1 MLSKQNNDFNS
12 IQNEDSDEEEEKYED
27 LPMSDDENLTL
38 NNSEPNQL
46 ESNKA
51 EVPKNSSVSWLHNKN
66 INTNRT
72 KSKYYDP
79 NGRNPLYASAESVDL
94 WELEFMRNHFHPSTK
109 LFTEKI
115 LNNTFIDYDGDP
127 LNDFSLKHFLDRFV
141 FRNPKK
147 LNKRSAAAKGSH
159 VFGRIHS
166 SDKPLPAINSDE
178 YINQPENKIP
188 VDEKFIYNYLK
199 QRVSSKDNDE
209 SDLESVTSVEFERL
223 LDHYEPGNR
232 KERNIDFANYFSE
245 ANKSKASKEDQEQD
259 DDSNDEF
266 FDEIDNEED
275 EELDFDADDKEFAD
289 AFEGVDS
296 ELDEALEE
304 SSEKKRPKKQKKGF
318 DKVTND
324 LFASA
329 DEFAEL
335 LEQNQLDSD
344 LSDDEEIDEQNSQSF
359 KSSKKRIKKPK
370 LGRKRK
376 KIKFNKDLDL

>member
-1 MLSKQNNDFNS
+1 MLSKQNNEFNCT
-12 IQNEDSDEEEEKYED
+12 QNEDSDEEEEKYED

-38 NNSEPNQL
+38 NNSEPNEL

-51 EVPKNSSVSWLHNKN
+51 EVPKNSSFSWLHNKN

-79 NGRNPLYASAESVDL
+79 NGRNPLYANAESVDL
-94 WELEFMRNHFHPSTK
+94 WELELMRNHFHPSTK
-109 LFTEKI
+109 LFAEKI

-141 FRNPKK
+141 FRNPK

-166 SDKPLPAINSDE
+166 SDKSLPAINSDE

-199 QRVSSKDNDE
+199 QRVSLKDNDE

-232 KERNIDFANYFSE
+232 KERNIDFANYFLE
-245 ANKSKASKEDQEQD
+245 ANKNKASKEDQEQD

-266 FDEIDNEED
+266 LDQIDNEED

-289 AFEGVDS
+289 AFGGVDS

-304 SSEKKRPKKQKKGF
+304 SSEKKRPKKRKKGF